1 MKEVPH
7 RPAQT
12 ERGFNGV
19 RRLSDSQ
26 IIPLHISIALCQA
39 RKVGRSYRKRG
50 MSNKQSNKTRHHSS
64 TSTEQLER

>member
-26 IIPLHISIALCQA
+26 IIPLHISIALCQ
-39 RKVGRSYRKRG
+39 GRWEGVIGKEECQINNPTQPDIIPLQALNS
-50 MSNKQSNKTRHHSS
+50 
-64 TSTEQLER
+64 